1 MLLLYIIVITM
12 KCRAKCLIIQMSRN
26 LIIPDVP
33 IEANVVDRVLPRQVS
48 TGNSR
53 GDLIVK
59 GRILV
64 VDDSGTIRMDL
75 GYG

>member
-1 MLLLYIIVITM
+1 MPPISSEVQHYDNVQVVPLV
-12 KCRAKCLIIQMSRN
+12 
-26 LIIPDVP
+26 PDTT
-33 IEANVVDRVLPRQVS
+33 DRVLPRQVS

-64 VDDSGTIRMDL
+64 VDDSGTVRMDL
-75 GYG
+75 GYDKDAF

>member
-1 MLLLYIIVITM
+1 MFDNPDVQKYDNV
-12 KCRAKCLIIQMSRN
+12 
-26 LIIPDVP
+26 PDVP
-33 IEANVVDRVLPRQVS
+33 IESNVVDRVLPRQVS

-75 GYG
+75 GYDKDQF

>member
-1 MLLLYIIVITM
+1 MF
-12 KCRAKCLIIQMSRN
+12 N
-26 LIIPDVP
+26 NPDVQKYN
-33 IEANVVDRVLPRQVS
+33 NVPVVPVESNTVDRVLPRQVS

-64 VDDSGTIRMDL
+64 VDDSGTVRMDL
-75 GYG
+75 GYDKDQF

>member
-1 MLLLYIIVITM
+1 MFY
-12 KCRAKCLIIQMSRN
+12 N
-26 LIIPDVP
+26 PDVDKYPNVPVVP

-75 GYG
+75 GYDKDQF

>member
-1 MLLLYIIVITM
+1 MF
-12 KCRAKCLIIQMSRN
+12 N
-26 LIIPDVP
+26 NPDVDKYPSVPEVP
-33 IEANVVDRVLPRQVS
+33 IESNVVDRVLPRQVS

-64 VDDSGTIRMDL
+64 VDDNGTTRMEL
-75 GYG
+75 GYDKDAF

>member
-1 MLLLYIIVITM
+1 MPPTNNEVQHYDSV
-12 KCRAKCLIIQMSRN
+12 Q
-26 LIIPDVP
+26 DVP
-33 IEANVVDRVLPRQVS
+33 LVADTNGRVLPRQVS

-59 GRILV
+59 GRILI

-75 GYG
+75 GYDKDQF